1 MAYYSLKTSKPFL
14 QRINTCLRL
23 VGNLS
28 AKSKV
33 QRFSTN
39 LRNPLHQEQTAKL
52 KNNDSI
58 VQSKYPKNWSKFGWK
73 IKNVTNCPELN
84 LSSVVHLHHDYC
96 NAQWLHMENLSDETN
111 AFSVHFKTVPMDST
125 GVAHIL
131 EHVTLCGSQ
140 SFPVR
145 DPFFKMLNRS
155 LSTFMNA
162 MTGPDYTL
170 YPFATQN
177 KQDFY
182 NLMSVYLDAVFKPL
196 LLKNDFLQ
204 EGWRLDLK
212 DGSEEELMIKG
223 VVFNEMKGVFADSQQ
238 LFGRQL
244 LSALLPSHTY
254 GICSGGLP
262 EEIPSLSYDQLKE
275 FHRTHYSPDNAKFY
289 TYGDLPLETHLE
301 AASQYLPNKQQ
312 EKFFVAPV
320 VPTEERWEEP
330 KRFDITCA
338 VDPSSPSPND
348 STLAISYAA
357 CDIHEIYECFVLQVI
372 GELLV
377 DGPSAP
383 FYQSLIESGLGT
395 GFVPISGFGA
405 QTRDSIFTIGIQGM
419 DGNKKQEVEN
429 TIKET
434 FKHVSENGFEKDRV
448 EAILHRTELGLKDSV
463 HNFGLNLIMGLTPG
477 WNHISEPFQLLRIE
491 DTLTR
496 FKQQLA
502 SDPNYLKEMVRKYF
516 VNNSHHLVL
525 TMTPKDTYL
534 QENQKVL
541 DEIEEKK
548 ISCLSSDE
556 KTSVINTGKELLEQ
570 QSIKEDESNVA
581 CLPSLSVEDIA
592 EKAPV
597 YNVESHE
604 FSNPVKAQISKQPTN
619 GVSYFRALLNTD
631 EIQNEPYYHWFVGLI
646 SSMGAGDKYDF
657 RELETA
663 INLSTG
669 GLGASHHLSEHH
681 ADLKSLD
688 QGLIIS
694 SRCLEHNSEKMFG
707 LWSDIFNHVFTN
719 NNEEVKARLSNL
731 INMSATDSMNGVAYS
746 GHHYAMSSAAAQL
759 CDKLPATKIREIE
772 GGLESV
778 RSVNKLA
785 LSIGSGNT
793 QVLDEIL
800 SALSRMSKVV
810 LSVNNIK
817 SISLNATESHMN
829 ETFIQQTQYFLD
841 SLPTQVSNDFTHDIN
856 QNKTHQSFTKRFIA
870 TPFPV
875 HFCGAAIP
883 TVPYEHIDSAPLRVL
898 AKLISAKFLHPEIR
912 EKGGAYGGG
921 ATSNPSSGVFS
932 FYSYR
937 DPNCLK
943 TLDAF
948 DESINWILSNK
959 FSDRD
964 IQEAKLGIFQ
974 AVDKPILPGDR
985 GLRHWLSSVTDEIF
999 QEHRC
1004 RIRSV
1009 QREDLIKVANEYL
1022 KNGTIG
1028 ISVIGP
1034 ETTAKTLDNSWN
1046 VEMLLG

>member
-1 MAYYSLKTSKPFL
+1 MAHQGLKSSKMIL
-14 QRINTCLRL
+14 QRINSRL
-23 VGNLS
+23 VRNVGP
-28 AKSKV
+28 KTKV
-33 QRFSTN
+33 EKFSTN
-39 LRNPLHQEQTAKL
+39 ITKISSQQQTNVK
-52 KNNDSI
+52 
-58 VQSKYPKNWSKFGWK
+58 QSKVLSKQYPADWSRYGWK
-73 IKNVTNCPELN
+73 IKSVTSCPELN
-84 LSSVVHLHHDYC
+84 LSSVVHLNHSYC
-96 NAQWLHMENLSDETN
+96 NAQWLHMENTSDETN

-170 YPFATQN
+170 YPYATQN

-196 LLKNDFLQ
+196 LEKEDFLQ

-212 DGSEEELMIKG
+212 DDSEIDLMLKG

-244 LSALLPSHTY
+244 LSKLLPSHTY

-262 EEIPSLSYDQLKE
+262 EEIPNLSYEQLKE
-275 FHRTHYSPDNAKFY
+275 FHKIHYSPDNAKFY

-301 AASQYLPNKQQ
+301 AASKYLPNEPQ
-312 EKFFVAPV
+312 EKSYI
-320 VPTEERWEEP
+320 VPEVPSENRWNEP

-338 VDPSSPSPND
+338 VDPSCPAPKD

-357 CDIHEIYECFVLQVI
+357 CDIHEVYECFVLQVI

-383 FYQSLIESGLGT
+383 FYKSLIESELGT

-419 DGNKKQEVEN
+419 DRQNGEKVEKV
-429 TIKET
+429 IKET
-434 FKHVSENGFEKDRV
+434 FKDVVKTGFEKERV

-477 WNHISEPFQLLRIE
+477 WNHISEPFELLRIE
-491 DTLTR
+491 DTLQR
-496 FKQQLA
+496 FKNEISKNPSYLQQ
-502 SDPNYLKEMVRKYF
+502 MVEKYF
-516 VNNSHHLVL
+516 VNNSHHVVL
-525 TMTPKDTYL
+525 TMAPKETYV
-534 QENQKVL
+534 EESQKVL
-541 DEIEEKK
+541 DEIEEKM
-548 ISCLSSDE
+548 IYALSPDQ
-556 KTSVINTGKELLEQ
+556 KTSVINTGKELLNK
-570 QSIKEDESNVA
+570 QSIKEDENNVA
-581 CLPSLSVEDIA
+581 CLPSLTIADIVET
-592 EKAPV
+592 APT
-597 YNVESHE
+597 YQVETHQ
-604 FSNPVKAQISKQPTN
+604 FSNLVKAQISKQPTN
-619 GVSYFRALLNTD
+619 GVSFFRAMLNTD
-631 EIQNEPYYHWFVGLI
+631 CIQNEPYYHWFVGLLT
-646 SSMGAGDKYDF
+646 SMGAGEKLDF
-657 RELETA
+657 RQLETA
-663 INLSTG
+663 INLCSG
-669 GLGASHHLSEHH
+669 GLGASHHLSENY
-681 ADLKSLD
+681 ADLRSLN
-688 QGLIIS
+688 QGLLIS

-719 NNEEVKARLSNL
+719 NNDEIKARLSNL

-759 CDKLPATKIREIE
+759 SSILPATKIREIE

-793 QVLDEIL
+793 QVLDDIITSL
-800 SALSRMSKVV
+800 ARMSKAV
-810 LSVNNIK
+810 LNVKNIK
-817 SISLNATESHMN
+817 SMSLNSTESHMN
-829 ETFIQQTQYFLD
+829 ELFINQTQSFIQ
-841 SLPTQVSNDFTHDIN
+841 SLPNDLVENNSTFDENPQKIHG
-856 QNKTHQSFTKRFIA
+856 SATKKFIA

-883 TVPYEHIDSAPLRVL
+883 TVPYEHMNSAPLRVL
-898 AKLISAKFLHPEIR
+898 AKLMSAKFLHPEIR

-932 FYSYR
+932 YYSYR

-943 TLDAF
+943 TIDAF
-948 DESINWILSNK
+948 NASIEWILANK

-974 AVDKPILPGDR
+974 AVDKPTLPGDR
-985 GLRHWLSSVTDEIF
+985 GLRVWLSGINDDIF
-999 QEHRC
+999 QEHRS
-1004 RIRSV
+1004 RIKNV
-1009 QREDLIKVANEYL
+1009 QREDLIRVTNEYL
-1022 KNGTIG
+1022 KNGTVG
-1028 ISVIGP
+1028 LSVIGP

-1046 VEMLLG
+1046 IEMLLG